1 VTQLSSSPASLNEP
15 FWFCPKAQSKR
26 EHLAATALRRQLH
39 IECFSPRLRF
49 RKMSRRGPVWFV
61 EAMFPGYLF
70 AKFVYWRQHC
80 SVASS
85 CGIRG
90 ILHFGDRPATLSETT
105 LLALRAR
112 VGSEEV
118 VTIDSS
124 VKIGQSVKIIEGPF
138 QGLEVVVTHLFPAK
152 ERIRVLL
159 EFLGRSVEWRFRQQE
174 CYRPKT
180 DQPRGIMPRICF
192 LWNFALPCP

>member
-1 VTQLSSSPASLNEP
+1 MSHFGSVQRRSQSESIWQRPHCGVSFTSSVSPLGCVSAR
-15 FWFCPKAQSKR
+15 CPEGGRSGSWKR
-26 EHLAATALRRQLH
+26 
-39 IECFSPRLRF
+39 CFLVICS
-49 RKMSRRGPVWFV
+49 
-61 EAMFPGYLF
+61 
-70 AKFVYWRQHC
+70 AKFVYWRQHR

-85 CGIRG
+85 YGIRG

-118 VTIDSS
+118 VPIDSS

-159 EFLGRSVEWRFRQQE
+159 EFLGRSVGMEISTARV
-174 CYRPKT
+174 
-180 DQPRGIMPRICF
+180 
-192 LWNFALPCP
+192 LPTKG

>member
-1 VTQLSSSPASLNEP
+1 
-15 FWFCPKAQSKR
+15 
-26 EHLAATALRRQLH
+26 
-39 IECFSPRLRF
+39 
-49 RKMSRRGPVWFV
+49 V

-70 AKFVYWRQHC
+70 AKFVYWRQHR

-85 CGIRG
+85 YGIRG

-159 EFLGRSVEWRFRQQE
+159 EFLGRSVGMEISTARVLPTKDWSATEHNASHLFSLE
-174 CYRPKT
+174 LRP
-180 DQPRGIMPRICF
+180 
-192 LWNFALPCP
+192 ALSVEKDAAGDHRLSSIRHVIENLSKKWAL